1 MKGRPTVD
9 IIEVTRNLPAD
20 LARDAAEFGILDA
33 PVLVALVRDELD
45 RQVME
50 MVNDE
55 IHKYRIAMN
64 QTSD

>member
-1 MKGRPTVD
+1 MDT
-9 IIEVTRNLPAD
+9 IEVTLNLPAD

-50 MVNDE
+50 MVNAE
-55 IHKYRIAMN
+55 VHAYRHEKRC
-64 QTSD
+64 QHDTLDYS